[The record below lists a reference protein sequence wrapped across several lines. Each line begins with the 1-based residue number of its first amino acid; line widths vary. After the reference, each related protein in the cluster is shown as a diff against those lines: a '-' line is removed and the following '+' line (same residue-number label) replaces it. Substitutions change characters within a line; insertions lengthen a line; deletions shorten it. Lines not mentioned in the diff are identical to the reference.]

1 MPSVSDVPP
10 PPPAGGASGPPPP
23 PLTSTPVPPPP
34 PPNLTAPSGYVGYS
48 PTPVTA
54 VGLYRIGK
62 LTKAAIALAGA
73 SAIVTLLSIVA
84 LQAAQDDAQLLLDDS
99 IDVEEFVQR
108 ALPYLLM
115 SVMQAVATLAAAI
128 VTIIWMYR
136 IAKNHRTLHRG
147 GTWGPGWA
155 IGGWFLPPLL
165 YVIPFLMFRELW
177 KASDPD
183 VPIGG
188 EWKSNRASPW
198 VPIWFVLYSLVPLGL
213 LVAQSSGGFASFGA
227 SERDLAQQ
235 IVDGH
240 ISTVISAVVAVVG
253 AIAFALLALGLDQR
267 HRRLTGEL
275 APSVGRD

>member
-1 MPSVSDVPP
+1 
-10 PPPAGGASGPPPP
+10 
-23 PLTSTPVPPPP
+23 
-34 PPNLTAPSGYVGYS
+34 LTAPAGYVGYS
-48 PTPVTA
+48 STPINS

-62 LTKAAIALAGA
+62 LTKAAIALAA
-73 SAIVTLLSIVA
+73 TSAIVTLLSILA
-84 LQAAQDDAQLLLDDS
+84 LQAAQNDARLLLDDS

-115 SVMQAVATLAAAI
+115 SVVQAVATLAAAI

-188 EWKSNRASPW
+188 EWKSNRSSPV
-198 VPIWFVLYSLVPLGL
+198 VPIWFVLYSLVPIGL
-213 LVAQSSGGFASFGA
+213 LIAQTSGGFASFGA
-227 SERDLAQQ
+227 SERDLARQ
-235 IVDGH
+235 IVDGRT
-240 ISTVISAVVAVVG
+240 STIVSAVVAVAG
-253 AIAFALLALGLDQR
+253 AIAFALLARGLDQR
-267 HRRLTGEL
+267 HRRLTGEA
-275 APSVGRD
+275 APSVVRG